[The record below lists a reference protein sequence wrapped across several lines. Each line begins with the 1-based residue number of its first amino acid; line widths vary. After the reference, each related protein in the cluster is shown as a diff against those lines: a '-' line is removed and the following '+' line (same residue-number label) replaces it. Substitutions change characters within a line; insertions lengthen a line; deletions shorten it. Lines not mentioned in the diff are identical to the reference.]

1 MGVAALRGAAIV
13 YGKSRVFFVGIKGK
27 LLSTLAVGLCLP
39 ALAGAAAAQARGP
52 EPLFPVDEVRI
63 GLYDHNVEPHGS
75 EAGVDVKGELL
86 LGRLPGGYGSPILET
101 ILRPRPHVG
110 GNLNFH
116 GHTSFAYAGLTW
128 DYRLS
133 PSFFLEASFGA
144 AVHDGPLDERGKA
157 SFGCRANFH
166 EQAGL
171 GYAIDRNWRVVLSW
185 EHMSNADLCD
195 RNRGLTNA
203 GLRIGYVFD

>member
-1 MGVAALRGAAIV
+1 VTG
-13 YGKSRVFFVGIKGK
+13 S
-27 LLSTLAVGLCLP
+27 LLSTLAVLLTLP
-39 ALAGAAAAQARGP
+39 ALAGAAFAQGTNQP
-52 EPLFPVDEVRI
+52 PVFPIDEARI
-63 GLYDHNVEPHGS
+63 GVYDHNVERHGS

-86 LGRLPGGYGSPILET
+86 FGRLPGAYSTPILEAL
-101 ILRPRPHVG
+101 LRPRPHVG
-110 GNLNFH
+110 GNLNFN
-116 GHTSFAYAGLTW
+116 GHTSFAYLGLTW
-128 DYRLS
+128 DYQLS
-133 PSFFLEASFGA
+133 PRFFLEASFGG

-171 GYAIDRNWRVVLSW
+171 GYAIDRNWRVLLSW

-203 GLRIGYVFD
+203 GVRIGYMFD

>member
-1 MGVAALRGAAIV
+1 VALRGAAIV
-13 YGKSRVFFVGIKGK
+13 YGKSRVFFGVVMGK
-27 LLSTLAVGLCLP
+27 VLSTLAVGLCLSAP
-39 ALAGAAAAQARGP
+39 AGAAAAQATGP
-52 EPLFPVDEVRI
+52 APLFPVDEVRI

-75 EAGVDVKGELL
+75 EAGVDVKGEFLF
-86 LGRLPGGYGSPILET
+86 GRLPGGYGSPILET

-110 GNLNFH
+110 GNLNFN
-116 GHTSFAYAGLTW
+116 GHTSFAYFGLTW

-133 PSFFLEASFGA
+133 PSFFVEASFGA

-203 GLRIGYVFD
+203 GVRIGYVFD